1 MVISIKFYST
11 LARLPIEESATN
23 VISSLVFENMVIE
36 KSQNKSFFS
45 FWVALG
51 WQKKN

>member
-1 MVISIKFYST
+1 
-11 LARLPIEESATN
+11 
-23 VISSLVFENMVIE
+23 MVIE

-45 FWVALG
+45 FWAALG

>member
-1 MVISIKFYST
+1 
-11 LARLPIEESATN
+11 
-23 VISSLVFENMVIE
+23 MVIE